1 MEKWKI
7 TAASTLRNDSCRGRR
22 ARYSSSMPIATLD
35 QIRGRVGDET
45 GVSGWLTID
54 QQRIVA
60 FADATEDRQFIH
72 VDPEA
77 AARTPFGGTIAHGF
91 LSLSMLSR
99 MAAEAMLIP
108 EGVQM
113 AVNYGLDRVRFL
125 APVKSGKR
133 IRGRFR
139 LDSVEEKAPGQL
151 LLRHTVT
158 VEIEGEQKP
167 ALTAEWL
174 GLLFVKGE

>member
-1 MEKWKI
+1 MPV
-7 TAASTLRNDSCRGRR
+7 AS
-22 ARYSSSMPIATLD
+22 LD
-35 QIRGRVGDET
+35 DIRSRIGEEVGASDW
-45 GVSGWLTID
+45 VTID
-54 QQRIVA
+54 QHRIDE
-60 FADATEDRQFIH
+60 FAEATEDRQFIH
-72 VDPEA
+72 VDPDA

-99 MAAEAMLIP
+99 MAAQGMLVPDSIK
-108 EGVQM
+108 M
-113 AVNYGLDRVRFL
+113 AVNYGLDRVRFI

-139 LDSVEEKAPGQL
+139 LDSVEEKAAGQL

-158 VEIEGEQKP
+158 VEIEGEEKP

-174 GLLFVKGE
+174 GLIFV

>member
-1 MEKWKI
+1 MPV
-7 TAASTLRNDSCRGRR
+7 AA
-22 ARYSSSMPIATLD
+22 LD
-35 QIRGRVGDET
+35 DIRSRIGQEI

-54 QQRIVA
+54 QQRIDE
-60 FADATEDRQFIH
+60 FAESTEDRQFIH
-72 VDPEA
+72 IDPEA
-77 AARTPFGGTIAHGF
+77 AARTPFGTTIAHGF

-99 MAAEAMLIP
+99 MAAEVMLIP
-108 EGVQM
+108 DSTKM
-113 AVNYGLDRVRFL
+113 AVNYGLDRVRFI

-151 LLRHTVT
+151 LFRHTVT
-158 VEIEGEQKP
+158 VEIEGEEKP

-174 GLLFVKGE
+174 GLLFV